1 MKNHLT
7 AVRPVR
13 KGSQRVKNKSF
24 IKFNKKSLLE
34 YHIEKLKKITSIDEI
49 VVNTDSAEAILLAKK
64 MKVSYWK
71 REKYYASSS
80 CTNSEFWKHI
90 GETTDSEFIMF
101 TNCTNPLL
109 KTSRYLEIIKK
120 FKIVK
125 NKFDSLNTVTPVKEF
140 LCLDNKTIN
149 FKTNKTP
156 NSQDLPN
163 ISKLNFAVNILSR
176 KTMIKKKSVLGS
188 KPYFFEINQLEALD
202 VDTKLDFQFAEFLH
216 KKNN

>member
-7 AVRPVR
+7 AVIPVR

-24 IKFNKKSLLE
+24 RKFNKKSLLE
-34 YHIEKLKKITSIDEI
+34 YHIEKLKKISSIDEI
-49 VVNTDSAEAILLAKK
+49 VVNTDSSEAISLAKR
-64 MKVSYWK
+64 MKVNYWK

-90 GETTDSEFIMF
+90 GETTNSEFIMF
-101 TNCTNPLL
+101 TNCTNPLV
-109 KTSRYLEIIKK
+109 KISRYQEIIKK
-120 FKIVK
+120 FKTVN
-125 NKFDSLNTVTPVKEF
+125 NKYDSVNTVTPVRDF
-140 LCLDNKTIN
+140 LCENNKAIN
-149 FKTNKTP
+149 FKINKTP

-176 KTMIKKKSVLGS
+176 QTMIKRKSVLGI
-188 KPYFFEINQLEALD
+188 KPFFFEISQLESLD

-216 KKNN
+216 KKNF

>member
-7 AVRPVR
+7 AVIPVR

-24 IKFNKKSLLE
+24 RKFNKKSLLE

-149 FKTNKTP
+149 FKTNKAP

>member
-1 MKNHLT
+1 MKKHLT
-7 AVRPVR
+7 AVIPVR

-24 IKFNKKSLLE
+24 RKFNKKSLLE
-34 YHIEKLKKITSIDEI
+34 YHIEKLKKISSINEI
-49 VVNTDSAEAILLAKK
+49 VVNTDSSEAISLAKK
-64 MKVSYWK
+64 MKVNYWK

-90 GETTDSEFIMF
+90 GETTNSEFVMF

-109 KTSRYLEIIKK
+109 KIFRYEEIIKK
-120 FKIVK
+120 FNTVK
-125 NKFDSLNTVTPVKEF
+125 NKFDSINTVTPVRDF
-140 LCLDNKTIN
+140 LCQNNKAIN

-176 KTMIKKKSVLGS
+176 ETMIKRKSVLG
-188 KPYFFEINQLEALD
+188 KRPFFFEISQLESLD

-216 KKNN
+216 KKNF

>member
-7 AVRPVR
+7 AVIPVR

-24 IKFNKKSLLE
+24 RKFNKKSLLE

-80 CTNSEFWKHI
+80 CANSEFWKHI

-101 TNCTNPLL
+101 TNCTNPL
-109 KTSRYLEIIKK
+109 
-120 FKIVK
+120 VK
-125 NKFDSLNTVTPVKEF
+125 
-140 LCLDNKTIN
+140 
-149 FKTNKTP
+149 
-156 NSQDLPN
+156 
-163 ISKLNFAVNILSR
+163 ISKRIG
-176 KTMIKKKSVLGS
+176 IIIS
-188 KPYFFEINQLEALD
+188 KITYHSLLQ
-202 VDTKLDFQFAEFLH
+202 
-216 KKNN
+216 